1 MARKI
6 LSALTLALV
15 LALTPSTA
23 HAQEDFGGGGGVDYG
38 SYDSGGYGG
47 YDTGSS
53 YDTTTYDPGTSPD
66 QWGGSGYDALSGS
79 SGSGSVLSGSDGID
93 TNDVASGQPA
103 PWDPPALGND
113 PWTNGTTAD
122 PYASST
128 DPWATTAATDPWA
141 SSNATDPAPT
151 DPWSSNV
158 SSDPYTSTSNDP
170 WATTST
176 SNDPW
181 TNGTAPDPYASATDP
196 WATTASNDPWAS
208 TGSSEPAPGAN
219 DGWTS
224 STSSPDGWTSSAPD
238 GWNSSTA
245 SPEENGLGAAPSLA
259 PGDQAQRNLGG
270 PLDSSYVP
278 SAQAE
283 RVVQLAG
290 TATPAERQLLQQRF
304 DALPLGARNALEA
317 NGTRIV
323 TCRDDV
329 TDSIPGLASTRSED
343 GRTGRDLGGVYAPR
357 NEATGVSQPTV
368 AVCTTLGPDGQP
380 RFSSLQGSRDLFGHE
395 VGHGV
400 DAALGYPSQRDP
412 AFREALGL
420 DRAMAQGGDPA
431 SQRVLGSYYNGQSAF
446 GYDRGASESYAEG
459 FANYVNRDMSWGGTY
474 EYFRSQPNFQLP
486 RR

>member
-6 LSALTLALV
+6 LSAMTVALLLAV
-15 LALTPSTA
+15 TPATA
-23 HAQEDFGGGGGVDYG
+23 RAQEDFGGGGGVDSSGDYG
-38 SYDSGGYGG
+38 GGYDSYGGG
-47 YDTGSS
+47 YDTSS
-53 YDTTTYDPGTSPD
+53 
-66 QWGGSGYDALSGS
+66 SGYDTQSYGYDNTSAYETS
-79 SGSGSVLSGSDGID
+79 SPVLSGSDGID

-103 PWDPPALGND
+103 SWDPPALGSD
-113 PWTNGTTAD
+113 PWTSGTSPD

-128 DPWATTAATDPWA
+128 DPWATTASNDPWA

-151 DPWSSNV
+151 DPWSSSV
-158 SSDPYTSTSNDP
+158 SSDPYTSTSTDP

-219 DGWTS
+219 DGWTN
-224 STSSPDGWTSSAPD
+224 STSAPDGWTSSAPD
-238 GWNSSTA
+238 GWNNSTA
-245 SPEENGLGAAPSLA
+245 SPEEDGLGAAPTLA
-259 PGDQAQRNLGG
+259 PGDQAQRNLGS

-304 DALPLGARNALEA
+304 DDLPAGARDALEA

-343 GRTGRDLGGVYAPR
+343 GRTGGDLGGVYAPR

-412 AFREALGL
+412 AFREALDL
-420 DRAMAQGGDPA
+420 DRTMARSGDPA
-431 SQRVLGSYYNGQSAF
+431 SQRVLGSYYNGPSAF

-474 EYFRSQPNFQLP
+474 EYFRSQPSFQLP